1 MDMDDSGY
9 HRNASASTAGASL
22 WQENEFVGCS
32 GIVYASPGILSQATG
47 SDQTTGKGVAM
58 KTREDIESYLLK
70 LGVTY
75 EDLGHDVWRIKD
87 DGFDNLLVSLAGP
100 VVVFRLKVMDLPQGR
115 REALFETLLRL
126 NAREMV
132 YATFGVDGNA
142 VVLTDSLPLED
153 LDFSELQAVVDDMG
167 MAISKHYP
175 TLSKFRAAA

>member
-1 MDMDDSGY
+1 VLD
-9 HRNASASTAGASL
+9 
-22 WQENEFVGCS
+22 
-32 GIVYASPGILSQATG
+32 QATG
-47 SDQTTGKGVAM
+47 KVIAM

-75 EDLGHDVWRIKD
+75 EDMGNDVWRIKD
-87 DGFDNLLVSLAGP
+87 NGFDNLLVSLAGP
-100 VVVFRLKVMDLPQGR
+100 VVVFRLKVMDLPQRG

>member
-1 MDMDDSGY
+1 
-9 HRNASASTAGASL
+9 
-22 WQENEFVGCS
+22 
-32 GIVYASPGILSQATG
+32 
-47 SDQTTGKGVAM
+47 M
-58 KTREDIESYLLK
+58 KTRDDIESYLLR
-70 LGVTY
+70 LGLTH
-75 EDLGHDVWRIKD
+75 EDMGNDVWRIKD
-87 DGFDNLLVSLAGP
+87 NGFENLLISLAGP
-100 VVVFRLKVMDLPQGR
+100 VVVFRLKVMDLPRGG

-132 YATFGVDGNA
+132 YANFGVDGNA

>member
-1 MDMDDSGY
+1 
-9 HRNASASTAGASL
+9 
-22 WQENEFVGCS
+22 
-32 GIVYASPGILSQATG
+32 
-47 SDQTTGKGVAM
+47 M

-70 LGVTY
+70 LGVTN
-75 EDLGHDVWRIKD
+75 EDMGHDVWRIKD
-87 DGFDNLLVSLAGP
+87 NGFENLLISLAGP
-100 VVVFRLKVMDLPQGR
+100 VVVFRLKVMDLPRDG